1 MASERTT
8 RKQENRY
15 PGSQVS
21 RSYPNG
27 KTPQKFPLS
36 EVARGDTN
44 ILNNNRRENSDSGR
58 EREYEEFF
66 RLYAVLGESKRCP
79 SLQEGLKGKKNGVY
93 LLPLGFVPGLAVLLK
108 FQSGQVRVVSATKE
122 ARPEM
127 EIASDWGSADS
138 LPEKVQEGI
147 ERQRSLINGLGCE
160 PSPWALGLA
169 SRLLKEGAVP
179 VYLAMGFTAF
189 RWENEEQPFGLVLVP
204 TENEGEVEVSRV
216 YNPAGLDAPVS
227 GTRITTEDIQF
238 GGTSPLAKLL
248 RAWAKMENAARK
260 FRFPR

>member
-36 EVARGDTN
+36 EVARGAD
-44 ILNNNRRENSDSGR
+44 ILKNNPGENSDSGR
-58 EREYEEFF
+58 EQEYEEFF
-66 RLYAVLGESKRCP
+66 RLYAVLGRSKRCS
-79 SLQEGLKGKKNGVY
+79 SLQNGVEGKEDGVY
-93 LLPLGFVPGLAVLLK
+93 LLPLGFVPGPAVLLK
-108 FQSGQVRVVSATKE
+108 FQSGQVRVVAATEE
-122 ARPEM
+122 AKPEM
-127 EIASDWGSADS
+127 EIPTDWGPVDS
-138 LPEKVQEGI
+138 LPEQIQDALKRWQD
-147 ERQRSLINGLGCE
+147 LINGLGCE

-169 SRLLKEGAVP
+169 SRLLKEGVVP
-179 VYLAMGFTAF
+179 AYLAMGFYAF
-189 RWENEEQPFGLVLVP
+189 HWKGKEQPFGIVLVL
-204 TENEGEVEVSRV
+204 TENKDEVEVSRV
-216 YNPAGLDAPVS
+216 YNPTRLPDVPEV